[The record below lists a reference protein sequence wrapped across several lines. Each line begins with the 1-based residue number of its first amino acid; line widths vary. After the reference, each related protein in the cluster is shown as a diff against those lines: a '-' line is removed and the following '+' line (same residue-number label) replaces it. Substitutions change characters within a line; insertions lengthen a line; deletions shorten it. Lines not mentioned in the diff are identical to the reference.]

1 MTFGEIGP
9 PDVHPPEDF
18 SYLLLLPAVGIR
30 TRCTV
35 VFMYR
40 ADRCIG
46 LGRV

>member
-9 PDVHPPEDF
+9 LDVHPREDSPTSCYF
-18 SYLLLLPAVGIR
+18 PAVGIR

-40 ADRCIG
+40 TDCCIG